1 MAVRIRL
8 DNNTFLPLRDAFRD
22 QPVKT
27 LLVLCIALVDV
38 FAEGFECFALLLLF
52 AHSIRRQRKAGPYG
66 LIGILKYLH
75 DSRDGATDNRSGG
88 GDNTSLNQQA
98 EPKDLAVHDDSV
110 WVLGD
115 NQIERFFFD
124 KGEDRAVTALGAFAQ
139 DWKFTA
145 ILEVEPSDDF
155 KNIQREAKKRSGR
168 SPATTTR
175 FPGLYARK
183 PNEKQTG
190 SKRKRIDERTT
201 GPSRESHS
209 SAGLDPSSLDQP
221 AMLAQET
228 GNLDWLKIL
237 DEVAPLGT
245 LIDDDDDDDDDY
257 LKNTAS
263 MPSCPP

>member
-139 DWKFTA
+139 DWKCLGEVLQGLGPVHLRYLVTA

-221 AMLAQET
+221 AMLAQ
-228 GNLDWLKIL
+228 GMVFGPK
-237 DEVAPLGT
+237 P
-245 LIDDDDDDDDDY
+245 
-257 LKNTAS
+257 AS
-263 MPSCPP
+263 LN